1 MIQFQENART
11 DSTDGKM
18 EGGKDRQTL
27 LHRTILPTAR
37 GPKIPEIL
45 STNFFDSE
53 IGEWGNNQYKIQVM
67 VECQVVNLPS
77 NWEGILLLKNKYN
90 KHKI

>member
-1 MIQFQENART
+1 MIQFQENDRT
-11 DSTDGKM
+11 DRTDGKM
-18 EGGKDRQTL
+18 EGGKDRQTI
-27 LHRTILPTAR
+27 LHMTILPTAR

-45 STNFFDSE
+45 STNFFESE
-53 IGEWGNNQYKIQVM
+53 IGKRGDNQHQIQVV

-77 NWEGILLLKNKYN
+77 NWEGILILKNKYN